1 MAGGALRPGRQ
12 LLSATQR
19 KPTTRSP
26 PRNPEERAG
35 HGRDRCDV
43 TTDLHSLMANLSA
56 SDRDRLEGAFA
67 SDPELA
73 TGLQTM
79 LADLPVGTQETLM
92 RRLAVRL
99 EEAPLG
105 GGALIPA
112 LADVIEAAME
122 RPDSGPG

>member
-1 MAGGALRPGRQ
+1 
-12 LLSATQR
+12 
-19 KPTTRSP
+19 
-26 PRNPEERAG
+26 
-35 HGRDRCDV
+35 V